1 MGVVTRRHRR
11 DHARHMPD
19 ARLVT
24 IRFSHYC
31 EKARWALDR
40 ARVPYVEEPHP
51 PMLSWRS
58 TFGAGGKRT
67 APVFV
72 TKEGRVLAE
81 STEILE
87 YADHHGSAA
96 PLFPDASTELG
107 QDVRALEDRFDREL
121 GTHARRYAYDFV
133 LRGDDDTV
141 ASLLSAGASPR
152 EARIARTLRPLLVFG
167 IRRGLKVDA
176 AGVARSK
183 AKLEQLFGEM
193 EARLA
198 DGRSHLAGDAFTA
211 ADLTF
216 ASLAAPL
223 AYPEPYARTAI
234 PFERLGADA
243 RAMIE
248 EFRRRPAGQ
257 FVLRMYESR

>member
-1 MGVVTRRHRR
+1 
-11 DHARHMPD
+11 MPD

-40 ARVPYVEEPHP
+40 ARVPYVEEAHP
-51 PMLSWRS
+51 PLLSWRS

-72 TKEGRVLAE
+72 TSDGRVLAE

-87 YADHHGSAA
+87 HADRHGSAS
-96 PLFPDASTELG
+96 PLFPDASSDVG
-107 QDVRALEDRFDREL
+107 KDVRALEDRFDREL
-121 GTHARRYAYDFV
+121 GPHARRYAYDFV
-133 LRGDDDTV
+133 LRNDAAMIGD
-141 ASLLSAGASPR
+141 LLSTGAGPLEGR
-152 EARIARTLRPLLVFG
+152 LARAMRPVIVFG

-176 AGVARSK
+176 RGVARSK
-183 AKLEQLFGEM
+183 AKLDALFGDI

-198 DGRSHLAGDAFTA
+198 DGRRYLAGDAFTA

-223 AYPEPYARTAI
+223 AYPEPYARTAV

-243 RAMIE
+243 RAMVE